1 MNRVEE
7 ALSLAEQKI
16 SEIDDE
22 LLRSFSSIIFA
33 PNGTKVPKT
42 SAEHGKP
49 LSVHADYQTIMDSGI
64 IAMFCHD
71 PQASG
76 KMLDAVNIIHEATG
90 GPILT
95 QDKLIDS
102 LGVIIVNALR
112 MREGYSA

>member
-1 MNRVEE
+1 MSKVEE
-7 ALSLAEQKI
+7 ALSLAEQRLA
-16 SEIDDE
+16 EIRDP
-22 LLRSFSSIIFA
+22 LLREFSSTIFA
-33 PNGTKVPKT
+33 PNGTKVPR
-42 SAEHGKP
+42 SSVEHAKP
-49 LSVHADYQTIMDSGI
+49 LVEHADYQTIMDSGI